1 MHAWFSRWLRARARP
16 RPRPVRAKWL
26 ATSPCSRPPRRAP
39 ATPASPTPTRR
50 SRRPASTSP
59 RPRPPRGPRQPL
71 APKPGTPLQVGVG
84 LKTATPEIDLT
95 TLEWIDTPDGRHTAR
110 FPISAAGAAS
120 LRAAIRLETRSGS
133 LPDDVLLHFAGAGK
147 EIFEAS
153 GKDLSVNRPYWSPV
167 IEGDTLTVELVLPAN
182 LQPGD
187 LRLSVPQVSYF
198 ADSCTRP
205 ATATASAPAAAARWM
220 RSARPRAAHG
230 PTTTPPQRWRRW
242 SSPARRTA
250 AATSAPAPC

>member
-1 MHAWFSRWLRARARP
+1 MPGSGVGCRREPGLGGARCERDGW
-16 RPRPVRAKWL
+16 RR
-26 ATSPCSRPPRRAP
+26 RRAP
-39 ATPASPTPTRR
+39 GL
-50 SRRPASTSP
+50 PAST
-59 RPRPPRGPRQPL
+59 G
-71 APKPGTPLQVGVG
+71 
-84 LKTATPEIDLT
+84 
-95 TLEWIDTPDGRHTAR
+95 HAR
-110 FPISAAGAAS
+110 FANPNAAISAAGIHFAAPPPAAWPAPRRWRRNRVRRCKWGGPENGDSGNRPDNPRMDRHSGRAPHRALPDQRCGAAS

-220 RSARPRAAHG
+220 RSARPRAARG